1 MLTFHFVWMPSNRQ
15 SCLADMA
22 VIPAH
27 REPCTTD
34 ILCYTIIKLNDH
46 SDVQES
52 WACLGDGELEKVGLE
67 EIGLRSHLVNIICG
81 LQCTGA
87 HDVDSNITQW
97 KIHAAQIRL
106 CGSVT
111 IGVDALTAKWSIHAA
126 QIRLCGS
133 VTNSGEVGI
142 HEAQLRLCGIV
153 TSNCVNQY
161 NYATLNNLNK

>member
-1 MLTFHFVWMPSNRQ
+1 MLTFHFDRMPSNRQ

-27 REPCTTD
+27 REPCTTN
-34 ILCYTIIKLNDH
+34 ILCYTIIKLNNH

-52 WACLGDGELEKVGLE
+52 WACLGDGEMEKVGLE

-81 LQCTGA
+81 MQCTVD

-97 KIHAAQIRL
+97 RIHAAQIHL

-111 IGVDALTAKWSIHAA
+111 IGVDALTTTWSIHATHSFVWERD
-126 QIRLCGS
+126 QRQWGSGHSRSTTSVVWNRDQYLC
-133 VTNSGEVGI
+133 
-142 HEAQLRLCGIV
+142 
-153 TSNCVNQY
+153 
-161 NYATLNNLNK
+161 